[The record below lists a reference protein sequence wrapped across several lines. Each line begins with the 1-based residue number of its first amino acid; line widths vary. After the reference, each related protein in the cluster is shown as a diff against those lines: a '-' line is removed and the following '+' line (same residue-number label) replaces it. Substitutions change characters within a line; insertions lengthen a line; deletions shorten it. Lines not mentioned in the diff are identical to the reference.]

1 MGTRLCKQNSYHAK
15 KREGF
20 FVIKLMNPFGSV
32 TDSIPGVGGGG
43 DSEDSGVSKE
53 EAEEQERLR
62 QEAIR
67 QAEKERRDKYKK
79 QEEERE
85 GMRQTIRDKYNI
97 EKKEDSDADEE
108 DDEDD
113 DFGGGA
119 KKAAETDDPV
129 AQAKAEA
136 EARMN
141 QAKQLAGDKC
151 SIQ

>member
-1 MGTRLCKQNSYHAK
+1 
-15 KREGF
+15 
-20 FVIKLMNPFGSV
+20 MNPFGSV

-97 EKKEDSDADEE
+97 EKKKTVTLTKRMMKMMTLAEDLQKNRSTMTLLLRPKLRPRQE
-108 DDEDD
+108 
-113 DFGGGA
+113 
-119 KKAAETDDPV
+119 
-129 AQAKAEA
+129 
-136 EARMN
+136 
-141 QAKQLAGDKC
+141 
-151 SIQ
+151 